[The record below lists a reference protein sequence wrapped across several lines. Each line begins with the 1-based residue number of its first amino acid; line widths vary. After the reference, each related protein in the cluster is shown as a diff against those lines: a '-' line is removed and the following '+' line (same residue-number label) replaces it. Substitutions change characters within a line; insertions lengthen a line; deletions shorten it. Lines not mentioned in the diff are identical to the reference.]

1 MRKPVARPTKSTPKA
16 KSEASSAAP
25 GADKNKSPRAPRAF
39 APTKATP
46 QQIDFAQ
53 LPATENLPEVS
64 PAPVSKKPNWPVRL
78 ALGAGGVLVSLGL
91 GLMAERLV
99 RDLFTRYE
107 WLGWLGTGALALF
120 VAAILVLLARE
131 FMALKRL
138 NNLDRL
144 RTQAAQV
151 LQNNLLAEGRAV
163 VVRLHHLYAL
173 RPDLA
178 RARQKLDA
186 DISDQFD
193 GADMVEAAERHLM
206 SPLDARARALTAA
219 SARRVAIVTAIS
231 PRALVDVLF
240 VSYESIKLSRAIAAL
255 YGARPGLIGGWR
267 LASAVLSHLAVTGG
281 VALGDSVIQQLLGH
295 GLAAK
300 LSARLGEGLV
310 NGLMTVRVGIAAMGV
325 TRPLPFDQLKQPKVI
340 DFATDLAKITQG
352 TKAD

>member
-1 MRKPVARPTKSTPKA
+1 MRKPVARATKSTPKA
-16 KSEASSAAP
+16 KEKPSGTSATTRDAR
-25 GADKNKSPRAPRAF
+25 ARAPKAF
-39 APTKATP
+39 APEKATTE
-46 QQIDFAQ
+46 IVDFAQ
-53 LPATENLPEVS
+53 LPQTENLPELS
-64 PAPVSKKPNWPVRL
+64 PAPVSKKPNWAIRL

-107 WLGWLGTGALALF
+107 WLGWVGTAALALF
-120 VAAILVLLARE
+120 VLAVLVLLARE
-131 FMALKRL
+131 FMALRRL
-138 NNLDRL
+138 NNMDKL
-144 RTQAAQV
+144 REQAECV
-151 LQNNLLAEGRAV
+151 LRNNLPAEGRTV
-163 VVRLHHLYAL
+163 VAHLDSLYSR

-178 RARQKLDA
+178 RARQHLDA

-193 GADMVEAAERHLM
+193 GADMIGSAERHLM

-231 PRALVDVLF
+231 PRALVDILF

-255 YGARPGLIGGWR
+255 YGVRPGLIGGWR
-267 LASAVLSHLAVTGG
+267 LAGAVLSHLAVTGG

-325 TRPLPFDQLKQPKVI
+325 TRPLPFDQLKQPKVV
-340 DFATDLAKITQG
+340 DFATDLAKISQSGKTE
-352 TKAD
+352 

>member
-1 MRKPVARPTKSTPKA
+1 MRKPVAKATSPAPETKKPHQ
-16 KSEASSAAP
+16 KS
-25 GADKNKSPRAPRAF
+25 GTRAPKAF
-39 APTKATP
+39 APGEAKPDPLTLEHWP
-46 QQIDFAQ
+46 E
-53 LPATENLPEVS
+53 TENLPEVS
-64 PAPVSKKPNWPVRL
+64 PAPTSKKPNWAIRL

-91 GLMAERLV
+91 GLLAERLV

-107 WLGWLGTGALALF
+107 WLGWFGTGALALF
-120 VAAILVLLARE
+120 VVAILVLLARE
-131 FMALKRL
+131 FLALRRL

-144 RTQAAQV
+144 REQAATV
-151 LQNNLLAEGRAV
+151 LQNNLPAGGRDV
-163 VVRLHHLYAL
+163 VARLHHLYAS

-178 RARQKLDA
+178 RARQHLDA
-186 DISDQFD
+186 DISDRFD
-193 GADMVEAAERHLM
+193 GSDMVEAAERHLM

-231 PRALVDVLF
+231 PRALVDILF

-267 LASAVLSHLAVTGG
+267 LAGAVLSHLAVTGG

-310 NGLMTVRVGIAAMGV
+310 NGLMTVRVGIAAMRV
-325 TRPLPFDQLKQPKVI
+325 TRPLPFDQLKQPRVV
-340 DFATDLAKITQG
+340 DFATDLAKIT
-352 TKAD
+352 KEAPVD